1 MRILPPN
8 SKIEDLRNSQFK
20 IIITNKNASPLTTS
34 LFSSQQRLDKQ
45 YKYSRA
51 NTFTTSKEA
60 LKIFCLYF
68 MKTIPFVTQRN
79 TSICDKKLLKLL
91 R

>member
-45 YKYSRA
+45 YKHSRG
-51 NTFTTSKEA
+51 NIFTTSKDA

-79 TSICDKKLLKLL
+79 TSICDIKLLKLL